1 MTFRFLNLAWE
12 FGIQDSQ
19 KSILQHC
26 QQYSPDFYLHVS
38 AVEAIKRK
46 NSKDKLY
53 LGSILIRSR
62 QLFGFVPRLKWNP
75 ENW

>member
-1 MTFRFLNLAWE
+1 MTFLLLNLAWE

-38 AVEAIKRK
+38 VVEAIKTSNIRRTVGLK
-46 NSKDKLY
+46 RTIYKDNQKAGGFLGLY
-53 LGSILIRSR
+53 L
-62 QLFGFVPRLKWNP
+62 V
-75 ENW
+75 